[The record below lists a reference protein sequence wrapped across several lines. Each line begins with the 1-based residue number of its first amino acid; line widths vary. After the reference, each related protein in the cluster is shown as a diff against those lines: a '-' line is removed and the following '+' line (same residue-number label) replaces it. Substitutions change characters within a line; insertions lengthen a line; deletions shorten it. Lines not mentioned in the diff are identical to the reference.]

1 MFVRS
6 FSFFHN
12 TTKYYRIS
20 LITVALTATFAGCRH
35 ELQDSCPSDSDGIT
49 DKDDMTTV
57 LRQADTVDG
66 VVPVYNMDI
75 ALNGFGRSS
84 SRHYSGNEDIL
95 PEFIELPVGEYD
107 LVVVGN
113 LEQHSLARK
122 D

>member
-1 MFVRS
+1 MFLKS
-6 FSFFHN
+6 FSFLHN

-66 VVPVYNMDI
+66 VVPVYNMDV

-84 SRHYSGNEDIL
+84 S
-95 PEFIELPVGEYD
+95 LPVGEYD
-107 LVVVGN
+107 LMVVGN

>member
-1 MFVRS
+1 MFLKS
-6 FSFFHN
+6 FSFLHN

-57 LRQADTVDG
+57 LRQADTV
-66 VVPVYNMDI
+66 VVPVYNMDV

-84 SRHYSGNEDIL
+84 SRHYSSNEDI
-95 PEFIELPVGEYD
+95 LPVGEYD
-107 LVVVGN
+107 LMVVGN